1 MGGPRETEVSPY
13 PLGRGSP
20 LCPACARSHAAV
32 PNSICAGPQVWPQ
45 KGWGPP
51 AETATSP
58 HVSCPCPVLPEA
70 PCGCAPTPCGISTS
84 YWQPHSSGKG
94 SAWGVG
100 GSSTGGTLPHPPPG
114 PFPPTLPHPS
124 SFSGETQWPAHPAA
138 TAQPW
143 AGPSGSGHLPCD
155 PQLRKAAPKLVE
167 LFPSVD
173 APESPH
179 LASSEPEVLA
189 QGLGGWGAGWWPGSW
204 LLGLE

>member
-1 MGGPRETEVSPY
+1 M
-13 PLGRGSP
+13 
-20 LCPACARSHAAV
+20 

-58 HVSCPCPVLPEA
+58 PCVLSLP
-70 PCGCAPTPCGISTS
+70 CAPKSLLWLCPYTLWHFHVLLATTQLRERECL
-84 YWQPHSSGKG
+84 
-94 SAWGVG
+94 G
-100 GSSTGGTLPHPPPG
+100 GGGQQHRRDPAPTLPQALS
-114 PFPPTLPHPS
+114 PPTLPHPS

-138 TAQPW
+138 TAQPR
-143 AGPSGSGHLPCD
+143 AGPSGSGHLPSD